1 MLRLGFRYLGISGVF
16 GPAIRK
22 LAVYSMNRHDR
33 RMTGDGEA
41 RLRYLDG
48 EFQIIS
54 PGSHVRC
61 AVTGQMIQL
70 ETLRYW
76 SVELQ
81 EPYADAEASL
91 RRFLQIR
98 ERREKGASG

>member
-1 MLRLGFRYLGISGVF
+1 
-16 GPAIRK
+16 
-22 LAVYSMNRHDR
+22 
-33 RMTGDGEA
+33 
-41 RLRYLDG
+41 
-48 EFQIIS
+48 
-54 PGSHVRC
+54 VRC
-61 AVTGQMIQL
+61 AVTGQTIPL
-70 ETLRYW
+70 ENLRYW

>member
-1 MLRLGFRYLGISGVF
+1 
-16 GPAIRK
+16 
-22 LAVYSMNRHDR
+22 MNRHDR
-33 RMTGDGEA
+33 RITGDGEA

-61 AVTGQMIQL
+61 AVTGQVVPL
-70 ETLRYW
+70 ENLRYW

-81 EPYADAEASL
+81 EPYADADASL

-98 ERREKGASG
+98 GRREKGASG